1 MVYNSVGL
9 ITYLNPYIGH
19 HMGDII
25 GKEAITTGKTIRELV
40 LEKGL
45 LSETE
50 LDAIL
55 TVENLM
61 HPEYKV
67 GLKK

>member
-1 MVYNSVGL
+1 
-9 ITYLNPYIGH
+9 
-19 HMGDII
+19 MGDII